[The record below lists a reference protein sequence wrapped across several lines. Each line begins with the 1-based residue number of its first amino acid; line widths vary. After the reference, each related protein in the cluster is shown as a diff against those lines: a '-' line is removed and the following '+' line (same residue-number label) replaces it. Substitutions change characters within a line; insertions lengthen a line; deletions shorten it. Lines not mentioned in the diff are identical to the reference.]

1 MHLAALLIVST
12 FAFGGSF
19 LLYKLVDLI
28 TPLRVS
34 EDQEEIGLDMSQH
47 GESMIDSDDETL
59 MEKVRALVSEE
70 ADS

>member
-1 MHLAALLIVST
+1 MLFRST
-12 FAFGGSF
+12 FSFGGSF
-19 LLYKLVDLI
+19 LLYKVVDLI
-28 TPLRVS
+28 VPLRVS

-47 GESMIDSDDETL
+47 GESITDSDDDSL